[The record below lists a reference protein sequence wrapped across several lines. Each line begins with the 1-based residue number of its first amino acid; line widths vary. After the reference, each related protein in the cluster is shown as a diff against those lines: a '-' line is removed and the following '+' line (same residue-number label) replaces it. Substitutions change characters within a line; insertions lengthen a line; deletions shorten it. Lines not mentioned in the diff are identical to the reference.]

1 MHGSWPQP
9 MQDRSHGV
17 FDGAIT
23 CVGNTELTS
32 AYVVPAWT
40 HVYGPCEAVISI
52 EGAVKLVS

>member
-23 CVGNTELTS
+23 CVGNTELSNTELTS
-32 AYVVPAWT
+32 AYVVPA
-40 HVYGPCEAVISI
+40 
-52 EGAVKLVS
+52 